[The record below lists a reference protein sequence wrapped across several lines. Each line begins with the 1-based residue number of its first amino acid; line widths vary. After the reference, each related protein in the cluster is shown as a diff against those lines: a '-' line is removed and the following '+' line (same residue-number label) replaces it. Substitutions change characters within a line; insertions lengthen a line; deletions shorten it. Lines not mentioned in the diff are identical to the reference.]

1 MISFLKLIRYKN
13 LLMVLLTM
21 VLTKYALLESFLEK
35 TYLSHF
41 DFIILVLSVIFITA
55 GGYIINDIYD
65 TETDKINKPHKLFI
79 DHKISKKNAY
89 LGYYTSTCVGLI
101 LGIYI
106 SFSKNLPYHSFYFVF
121 TVILLF
127 LYSKTIKQKL
137 FIGNILVAF
146 LCGLV
151 IYLTYSFDFR
161 INKKLFTNNS
171 NIHSIHNLQY
181 GIFFVK
187 FYVFFSFITTL
198 IREIIKD
205 IEDIDGDLKIKA
217 KTLPIIIGR
226 ERASRVAFVFSALL
240 FIFFIIIL
248 QFLKNNYLFLG
259 YGILLLILPQIYFM
273 SKLWMA
279 KSKKDFSKLSSFL
292 KTIMLFGILS
302 MLLFKFQ

>member
-146 LCGLV
+146 LCALV
-151 IYLTYSFDFR
+151 IYLTYSFDFS

-181 GIFFVK
+181 GNFFVK

-226 ERASRVAFVFSALL
+226 ERASRVAFFFTSLL
-240 FIFFIIIL
+240 FIFLFVFIKF
-248 QFLKNNYLFLG
+248 QQNSYLFLV
-259 YGILLLILPQIYFM
+259 YNILFLLFPLLYFM
-273 SKLWMA
+273 YCLWLA
-279 KSKKDFSKLSSFL
+279 KSKKEFSKTSNLI
-292 KTIMLFGILS
+292 KMIMLFGILS
-302 MLLFKFQ
+302 MLLFKI

>member
-21 VLTKYALLESFLEK
+21 VLTRYTLLDHLIPNIE
-35 TYLSHF
+35 LSGF
-41 DFIILVLSVIFITA
+41 DFVLFAISIVLITA
-55 GGYIINDIYD
+55 YGYIINDLFDIKAD
-65 TETDKINKPHKLFI
+65 QINKPEKVFI
-79 DHKISKKNAY
+79 DHYISKKTALY
-89 LGYYTSTCVGLI
+89 LSILLGLVGFFIGFYVSYKNHKIYLLNYYLFSILI
-101 LGIYI
+101 
-106 SFSKNLPYHSFYFVF
+106 
-121 TVILLF
+121 LF
-127 LYSKTIKQKL
+127 LYSFSFKKIAFL
-137 FIGNILVAF
+137 GNLIVSF
-146 LCGLV
+146 LCGFPILILYFLITGLSFTELNDV
-151 IYLTYSFDFR
+151 LIFDFPVLAYC
-161 INKKLFTNNS
+161 LFAM
-171 NIHSIHNLQY
+171 
-181 GIFFVK
+181 F
-187 FYVFFSFITTL
+187 TTF

-226 ERASRVAFVFSALL
+226 ERASRVAFVFSSLL

-248 QFLKNNYLFLG
+248 QFLQNNYLFLG

-273 SKLWMA
+273 SKLWLA